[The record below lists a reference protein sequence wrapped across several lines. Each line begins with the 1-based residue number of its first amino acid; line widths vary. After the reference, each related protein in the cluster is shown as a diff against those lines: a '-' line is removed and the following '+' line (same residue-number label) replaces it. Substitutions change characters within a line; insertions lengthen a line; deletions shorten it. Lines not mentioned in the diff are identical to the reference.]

1 MLNGTTVFAAAIGYV
16 GFLFA
21 VAWWGDHSGRRFV
34 LGPARTLVYALSL
47 AVYCTS
53 WTYYG
58 SVGLASAS
66 GLDFLPI
73 YIGPILVVGFGYRLI
88 ARIAALA
95 RAQNLTTV
103 ADFVSARYGKSQ
115 GVAAL
120 AALIALIA
128 SAPYIA
134 LQLKAI
140 TQTILMVVDS
150 FEHGRL
156 TPGVPSSTFYLLVAV
171 LMAAF
176 AMAFGTRRIDP
187 TEHQN
192 GLILAIAVES
202 VVKLVAFLAVG
213 AFVVWGLFD
222 GLGELTRVAQVVPRI
237 GAVIQ
242 SVPDPAHWLTTTA
255 LSASAILLLPRQF
268 HVSIVENRDVRD
280 IFAASW
286 LFPAYLVLINL
297 FVAPLAIAGLAIF
310 ANGAIDRDLTV
321 LALPLNAG
329 ARVLALTTMLG
340 GLSAATGMVVVD
352 SVALAITVSNDL
364 VMPIL
369 LRRRSGQANA
379 AAAGEIGAHV
389 LFVRRAAILGVL
401 FLGYLYAR
409 FANGA
414 DFASIGLLSFA
425 AVAQIAPAFLGGL
438 LWRRGTARGA
448 VSGMA
453 LGLALWLYVLFLPSL
468 NADSAVAGLVAAGPL
483 GIAWLRPASL
493 IGFSS
498 SPLVGGVALSL
509 GLNLA
514 VFILVSLTRKAT
526 PLERVQAMAF
536 VGASPGGKPQA
547 FRLWRASA
555 TMGEL
560 EATVARYLGA
570 ARARRAFETFM
581 GERGIR
587 MSASD
592 EADAHLIR
600 HAEHLLSPAIGA
612 STSRL
617 VLSLL
622 LRRRAMSGKSALK
635 LLDDASAAIQ
645 SSRDQLQHALDH
657 ARQGITV
664 FDNNLALTTWNRE
677 FADLF
682 DLPPSMLRLGVGL
695 DEIVRFNATRGAY
708 GPGPFDDFVAER
720 IESLLNDDEPQRLRL
735 FPSQRVIEIRSA
747 RLPDGGI
754 VTTYTDVTQTVF
766 AEEELAAANE
776 RLERR
781 VQTRTAELERLNQ
794 ELARAKT
801 EAEEA
806 NLSKTRF
813 LAAAG
818 HDILQPLNAARLYA
832 SSLTESVAQDGA
844 DERVALARNVDASL
858 EAVEEILGAL
868 LDISRLD
875 AGATRPEVV
884 DFRINDIF
892 RQLEIEFAPTARAKG
907 LGLRFV
913 SSSLSVR
920 SDRRLMRRLLQN
932 LVSNAIK
939 YSLKGRVLVGCR
951 RLEGAVRIEVW
962 DTGLGIPADQ
972 QRRVF
977 EEFQRLEQGA
987 RAARGLGLGLSIV
1000 ERLGRV
1006 LGHAVTLRSEPGVG
1020 STFAVVVPLGAA
1032 SPASAAEAAAP
1043 APLLSDETLS
1053 GLRVLAIDNEPRV
1066 LDGMRALLGKWGCWV
1081 VTAHG
1086 LEEAFA
1092 ALEAFD
1098 GALPDAII
1106 ADYHLD
1112 EGDGLAAIAALRA
1125 RLGFPVAAILATAD
1139 RSREVREAAASA
1151 DIALLNKPLKPAP
1164 LRAQLTRCLALR
1176 VAAQ

>member
-1 MLNGTTVFAAAIGYV
+1 MLNGTTVFVASIGYV
-16 GFLFA
+16 CFLFA
-21 VAWWGDHSGRRFV
+21 VAWWGDHGGRGFV
-34 LGPARTLVYALSL
+34 VGKRRALVYSLSL

-58 SVGLASAS
+58 SVGLASAH

-73 YIGPILVVGFGYRLI
+73 YIGPILVIGFGHRLV
-88 ARIAALA
+88 ARIVALS

-115 GVAAL
+115 AVAAL
-120 AALIALIA
+120 AALIALMA

-156 TPGVPSSTFYLLVAV
+156 TPGAPSTTFYLAV
-171 LMAAF
+171 TLLLAAF

-187 TEHQN
+187 TEHQD

-202 VVKLVAFLAVG
+202 IVKLVAFLAVG
-213 AFVVWGLFD
+213 AFVVWGLSG
-222 GLGELTRVAQVVPRI
+222 GLGELTRVAETHARI

-242 SVPDPAHWLTTTA
+242 SPPDPANWLTTTL

-268 HVSIVENRDVRD
+268 HVSVIENRNPRD
-280 IFAASW
+280 ILAAAW
-286 LFPAYLVLINL
+286 LFPVYLVLINL
-297 FVAPLAIAGLAIF
+297 FVAPLAIAGLATF

-321 LALPLNAG
+321 LALPLAAG
-329 ARVLALTTMLG
+329 ARGVALMTMLG

-369 LRRRSGQANA
+369 LRRRAGQVDA
-379 AAAGEIGAHV
+379 AAAGEIGARV
-389 LFVRRAAILGVL
+389 LLVRRAAILGVL
-401 FLGYLYAR
+401 VFGFLYAQL
-409 FANGA
+409 ANSAGL
-414 DFASIGLLSFA
+414 ASIGLLSFA
-425 AVAQIAPAFLGGL
+425 AIAQIAPAFLGGL
-438 LWRRGTARGA
+438 MWRRGTARGA
-448 VSGMA
+448 VAGMV
-453 LGLALWLYVLFLPSL
+453 LGSLVWIYVLFLPSL
-468 NADSAVAGLVAAGPL
+468 NADGALAGLLAGGPL
-483 GIAWLRPASL
+483 GIVWLRPASL
-493 IGFSS
+493 VAFSAY
-498 SPLVGGVALSL
+498 PLVGGVALSL
-509 GLNLA
+509 GANIA
-514 VFILVSLTRKAT
+514 AFVLVSLTRKAT
-526 PLERVQAMAF
+526 PLERMQALAF
-536 VGASPGGKPQA
+536 VAAAPDGKPQA

-555 TMGEL
+555 TVGEL
-560 EATVARYLGA
+560 EATIARYLGA
-570 ARARRAFETFM
+570 ARTRRAFEAFM
-581 GERGIR
+581 AERR
-587 MSASD
+587 LYLSASD

-664 FDNNLALTTWNRE
+664 FDSNLALTTWNRE

-695 DEIVRFNATRGAY
+695 DEIVRFNASRGAY
-708 GPGPFDDFVAER
+708 GPGSSDDFVAER
-720 IESLLNDDEPQRLRL
+720 IESLLNNDEPLRLRL
-735 FPSQRVIEIRSA
+735 YPSQRVIEVRSA

-754 VTTYTDVTQTVF
+754 VTTYTDVTQTVL
-766 AEEELAAANE
+766 AEEDLAAANE

-781 VQTRTAELERLNQ
+781 VQARTAELERLN
-794 ELARAKT
+794 EALARAKT
-801 EAEEA
+801 AAEEA

-818 HDILQPLNAARLYA
+818 HDILQPLSAARLYA
-832 SSLTESVAQDGA
+832 SSLTESAAEAGA
-844 DERVALARNVDASL
+844 DERIALARNVDASL

-875 AGATRPEVV
+875 AGATRPEIV
-884 DFRINDIF
+884 DIRVSDIF

-913 SSSLSVR
+913 ASSLGVR
-920 SDRRLMRRLLQN
+920 SDRRMLRRLLEN
-932 LVSNAIK
+932 LVSNALK
-939 YSLKGRVLVGCR
+939 YTPKGRVLIGCR
-951 RLEGAVRIEVW
+951 RGDGVVRIEVW
-962 DTGLGIPADQ
+962 DTGLGIPADK
-972 QRRVF
+972 QRLIF
-977 EEFQRLEQGA
+977 EEFLRLEQGA

-1006 LGHAVTLRSEPGVG
+1006 LGHPVKLRSNHGAG
-1020 STFAVVVPLGAA
+1020 SVFAVVAPRGAA
-1032 SPASAAEAAAP
+1032 SPAVVADAP
-1043 APLLSDETLS
+1043 APQRALAGELLS

-1066 LDGMRALLGKWGCWV
+1066 LDSMRVLLGKWGCRV
-1081 VTAHG
+1081 ATARS
-1086 LEEAFA
+1086 LDE
-1092 ALEAFD
+1092 ALEALADLD
-1098 GALPDAII
+1098 GAPDAIV

-1112 EGDGLAAIAALRA
+1112 EGDGLAAIAALRE
-1125 RLGFPVAAILATAD
+1125 RVGLPVASILATAD
-1139 RSREVREAAASA
+1139 RSQEVREAATRA
-1151 DIALLNKPLKPAP
+1151 DVALINKPLKPAP
-1164 LRAQLTRCLALR
+1164 LRALLTRCLALR
-1176 VAAQ
+1176 AAAE